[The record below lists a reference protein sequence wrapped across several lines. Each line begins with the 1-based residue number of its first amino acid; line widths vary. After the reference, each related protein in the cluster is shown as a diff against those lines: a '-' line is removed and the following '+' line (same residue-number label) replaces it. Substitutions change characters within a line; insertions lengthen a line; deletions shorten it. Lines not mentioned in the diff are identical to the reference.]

1 MVSRMSVLFLLRV
14 IHPLATHPELYS
26 LIHPNAYEQRKIVR
40 ELHEFTDNV
49 IATRR
54 KQLKSGQML
63 DINRNVEDRYSKQ
76 KMTFLD
82 LLLNV
87 NIDGKPLTDLDIR
100 EEVDTFMFE
109 VSVIREIYLYTP
121 LFT

>member
-1 MVSRMSVLFLLRV
+1 MSVLFLLRV
-14 IHPLATHPELYS
+14 VSPLAGRPEIYTVV
-26 LIHPNAYEQRKIVR
+26 HPNAYEQRKIVR

-49 IATRR
+49 ITNRR
-54 KQLKSGQML
+54 KQLQSEQTL
-63 DINRNVEDRYSKQ
+63 DINRNVEGVYTKQ

-87 NIDGKPLTDLDIR
+87 TIDGKPLSDVDIR

-109 VSVIREIYLYTP
+109 VCDSR
-121 LFT
+121 